1 MLLRQPRLYLELS
14 ARVANVGGTGCETCR
29 VAADT
34 CHCERPGEAI
44 GEGAVSTA
52 VEGQEL
58 KGSCREV
65 EAWHHEESS
74 GEAIDEWAAQLE
86 RRCLTLQMPI
96 P

>member
-44 GEGAVSTA
+44 GEGTVLVALRPLR
-52 VEGQEL
+52 L
-58 KGSCREV
+58 KGSWREV
-65 EAWHHEESS
+65 EARHYVIGPASLKRAEES
-74 GEAIDEWAAQLE
+74 L
-86 RRCLTLQMPI
+86 R
-96 P
+96 